1 MHLDTFRTRF
11 HLPEDKT
18 PVWKTRVCI
27 MAYHM
32 AYLVSKLIAGH
43 TQDNEPLVC
52 VATVELVHLSI
63 VPGCCSSERRHIF
76 NQHHF
81 PF

>member
-1 MHLDTFRTRF
+1 
-11 HLPEDKT
+11 
-18 PVWKTRVCI
+18 

-52 VATVELVHLSI
+52 VATVELVHLSV

>member
-1 MHLDTFRTRF
+1 MHKKYNFL
-11 HLPEDKT
+11 EQKKT
-18 PVWKTRVCI
+18 PHN

-43 TQDNEPLVC
+43 TQDNETLVC
-52 VATVELVHLSI
+52 VATVQLVHLSV